1 MEDIMNLSNVV
12 YRITFPN
19 GKCYIGITTQKLRN
33 RVSGHKQHYNEGYDK
48 LVYRAMHKYG
58 WESIKW
64 DILDT
69 GLDFED
75 LKTKEIYWIEK
86 LRAYVKYEDSNGYN
100 MTLGG
105 EGTKGLNGEL
115 NHNSKITD
123 VDVKNIKH
131 KLLDGCDITKLSKD
145 YGVSKAVISSIKRCS
160 TWRHVCPELD
170 DKLKKSIKEKINY
183 DINDI
188 KEIKTD
194 ISKNTPINIISKK
207 YGVNKRLINDIR
219 DFKRYKDV
227 LPNLNNIISEL
238 NWNCR
243 LYSDDLIIT
252 IKKEMVES
260 NQFNSMYYVRKYN
273 ISRITVSKLKLG
285 TSYLDVGS
293 EYNDKI
299 KSMYKT
305 TSFLSN
311 EEITDIKTRL
321 FNEESIN
328 DIASSYDI
336 HRDKVRNI
344 FYLKSHKNILS
355 ELNEKLLELGIIERA
370 KYNNIKYK

>member
-1 MEDIMNLSNVV
+1 MEDIMNLNNVV

-19 GKCYIGITTQKLRN
+19 GKCYIGITTQKLKN
-33 RVSGHKQHYNEGYDK
+33 RISGHKQHYNEGYDK

-69 GLDFED
+69 GIDFED

-115 NHNSKITD
+115 HHNSKITEE
-123 VDVKNIKH
+123 DVKNIKYDLI
-131 KLLDGCDITKLSKD
+131 KGIKNSEIARKYNVLSC
-145 YGVSKAVISSIKRCS
+145 VISSIKTCS
-160 TWRHVCPELD
+160 SWSHVCPELED
-170 DKLKKSIKEKINY
+170 ELKSKLKTVKIYEIETIENIKH
-183 DINDI
+183 
-188 KEIKTD
+188 D
-194 ISKNTPINIISKK
+194 ISNNNKIDTIASK
-207 YGVNKRLINDIR
+207 YGVSKSLVQGIR
-219 DFKRYKDV
+219 DLKRYKDIC
-227 LPNLNNIISEL
+227 PELNEIISKL
-238 NWNCR
+238 SWDNR
-243 LYSDDLIIT
+243 LYSDDLIT
-252 IKKEMVES
+252 SIKKEMVES
-260 NQFNSMYYVRKYN
+260 NQFNSMHYVRKYN
-273 ISRITVSKLKLG
+273 ISRSTVSKIKLG
-285 TSYLDVGS
+285 TSYLDVGN

-305 TSFLSN
+305 TRFLLD
-311 EEITDIKTRL
+311 EEIIDIKTRL
-321 FNEESIN
+321 FNEEAIN
-328 DIASSYDI
+328 DIAISYDI

-355 ELNEKLLELGIIERA
+355 ELNEKLLELGVIERA
-370 KYNNIKYK
+370 KYNNIKYR